1 MNHIDAYRRRKSMSE
16 SQPNDQ
22 PFYWTTRQVVL
33 ATLFVVAV
41 GAVFFLL
48 FRFSQIIFILVV
60 AIVLGTAIRPA
71 VDWLNRRGFS
81 RPTGV
86 ILVYLGL
93 FSLAGM
99 LVLLAFPMFSDQIAA
114 IQKNLPVYYANLS
127 NSLLNSSIL
136 VVQQIGIRLSNTTP
150 QAPPDAGGDPAK
162 ALDQVAQSLTYVNL
176 VGRSLLTLTAVF
188 ILAFYWTNESDR
200 AMRNL
205 LLLSPPKVREQIRLL
220 LNDIEAKVGA
230 FIFGESLLCLAIGGM
245 ALIAYLSIG
254 LPYALVLAVIA
265 GLLEIV
271 PLFGPLLG
279 AAPAFAIA
287 LSIDPTK
294 AVWVAISGIA
304 IHGLENYVLA
314 PRVMR
319 HSVGVHPLITLLALT
334 AFTTL
339 LGLGGAL
346 LAVPMAAILQLLANR
361 FIFNRDCERVL
372 EGRDQLNLLRYEAQ
386 NLAQDAR
393 KQLRHIRGLDGRE
406 EIIVNHLEAISSD
419 LEKALARSE
428 QEREI
433 L

>member
-1 MNHIDAYRRRKSMSE
+1 MSKPQ
-16 SQPNDQ
+16 STNP
-22 PFYWTTRQVVL
+22 PLFWTTRQVVR

-41 GAVFFLL
+41 GAAFYLL
-48 FRFSQIIFILVV
+48 YRFSQIIFILVV

-71 VDWLNRRGFS
+71 VDWLTRRGVS
-81 RPTGV
+81 RPAGV
-86 ILVYLGL
+86 IFVYLGL
-93 FSLAGM
+93 LCLAGV
-99 LVLLAFPMFSDQIAA
+99 LVGLAFPMFSEQITAFR
-114 IQKNLPVYYANLS
+114 QNLPIYYANLS
-127 NSLLNSSIL
+127 NSMLNTSIL
-136 VVQQIGIRLSNTTP
+136 IVQQIGIRLSNTPTQGTP
-150 QAPPDAGGDPAK
+150 APAESTSQ
-162 ALDQVAQSLTYVNL
+162 ALDQVAQSLTYINL
-176 VGRSLLTLTAVF
+176 VGHSLLTLTAVF
-188 ILAFYWTNESDR
+188 ILGFYWTNESDR
-200 AMRNL
+200 AIRNL
-205 LLLSPPKVREQIRLL
+205 LLLSPPKKREQIRLL

-230 FIFGESLLCLAIGGM
+230 FIFGETLLCLAIGGM
-245 ALIAYLSIG
+245 ALIAYLIIG
-254 LPYALVLAVIA
+254 LPYVLVLAVFA

-339 LGLGGAL
+339 LGLAGAL

-361 FIFNRDCERVL
+361 FILNQEQEQVL
-372 EGRDQLNLLRYEAQ
+372 EGRDQLNLLRYQAQ

-393 KQLRHIRGLDGRE
+393 RQLRQIRGIDGRE
-406 EIIVNHLEAISSD
+406 EIIVNNLEAISSD
-419 LEKALARSE
+419 LEKALAWLG
-428 QEREI
+428 QERE
-433 L
+433 LP